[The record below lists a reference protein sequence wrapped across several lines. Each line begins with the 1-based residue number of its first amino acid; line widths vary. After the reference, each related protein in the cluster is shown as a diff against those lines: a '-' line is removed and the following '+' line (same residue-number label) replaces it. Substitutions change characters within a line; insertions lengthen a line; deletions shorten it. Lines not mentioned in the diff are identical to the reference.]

1 MSRFFVGQRVK
12 CVRKHTACSC
22 AKKKKGAFRNPIGIE
37 CVVSGTLSHPSAGF
51 NAHCDFDTSV
61 CVGGM
66 NYMVPSHCLEPLI
79 DPGREVIAWADCVWK
94 PDHLR
99 SRVEVGP

>member
-1 MSRFFVGQRVK
+1 MSRFFVGQRVRILWSNGWPELRGQ
-12 CVRKHTACSC
+12 CGTVLQIGDWNTVQ
-22 AKKKKGAFRNPIGIE
+22 GARVNYFVVPDTWGSQRAPTPGIF
-37 CVVSGTLSHPSAGF
+37 GGHYFGA
-51 NAHCDFDTSV
+51 TSDQ
-61 CVGGM
+61 
-66 NYMVPSHCLEPLI
+66 LEPLT